1 MRIGLTCATIEPGFT
16 GGKIDGIGVHT
27 KNLYQEFLKR
37 NLSVTPVAFPKP
49 KIGFRTSEL
58 PQGKMLPLP
67 FNISTLLSM
76 SAPMSRLLYKDLKK
90 HIDILHVT
98 DHLIPRVKNIPVVA
112 TMHDALMFS
121 HPEWYSCSFSH
132 IKNRFRKKSMHWA
145 NHYITVSKAMIPELV
160 EFVGIKEK
168 DISVVYNGIS
178 DFWFEKFGAEEK
190 NKLLARFNLPEKFIL
205 HTGTIQPKKN
215 AARLIEAYLHL
226 PADLRHEYP
235 LIIVGKIGWDIEEQ
249 MAAINKLIDQKAGLW
264 LQYVTS
270 DELRALYQAASLYLC
285 PSLHEGFGYT
295 LLEAF
300 ASEVPALVSNV
311 TALPEIAGD
320 AAWLVDPYSVNGM
333 QEAMYRLLTSEALRQ
348 ELVAKG
354 KLRAQEFTLERCV
367 QGTLKVYEK
376 IAS

>member
-1 MRIGLTCATIEPGFT
+1 MRIGLTCATIEPTFT

-37 NLSVTPVAFPKP
+37 NLSVIPFAFPKP
-49 KIGFRTSEL
+49 KIGFWSSEL
-58 PQGKMLPLP
+58 PEGKMLPLP
-67 FNISTLLSM
+67 FNLSTILSM
-76 SAPMSRLLYKDLKK
+76 SGSVSKVLYRHLKK
-90 HIDILHVT
+90 QIDILHVT
-98 DHLIPRVKNIPVVA
+98 DHLIPRVRNIPVVA

-132 IKNRFRKKSMHWA
+132 LKNRFRKKSMHWA
-145 NHYITVSKAMIPELV
+145 NHYITVSHAMIPELV
-160 EFVGIKEK
+160 EHVGLKEEN
-168 DISVVYNGIS
+168 ISVVYNGIANS
-178 DFWFEKFGAEEK
+178 WFEKLTADEK
-190 NKLLARFNLPEKFIL
+190 NKLLARFNLPEKFLL

-215 AARLIEAYLHL
+215 AARLIEAYLRL

-235 LIIVGKIGWDIEEQ
+235 LVIVGKVGWDVEEQ
-249 MAAINKLIDQKAGLW
+249 MAAIHKLIDQKAGLW

-295 LLEAF
+295 LLEAL

-311 TALPEIAGD
+311 SALPEIAGD
-320 AAWLVDPYSVNGM
+320 AACLVDPYSVGGM
-333 QEAMYRLLTSEALRQ
+333 QEAMYRLLTSESLRQ
-348 ELVAKG
+348 ELIAKG
-354 KLRAQEFTLERCV
+354 RLRAREFTLDCCV